1 MHERLRYS
9 YTISNIH
16 LNSLYFIRV
25 FENIIPLL
33 ITIHQESLGVLCAKQ
48 NQLALFNLY

>member
-1 MHERLRYS
+1 MTRLRYS
-9 YTISNIH
+9 YTIFNIH

-25 FENIIPLL
+25 YENIIPLL
-33 ITIHQESLGVLCAKQ
+33 ITIHQESLGVLYAKQ